1 MTVVTALEVEGRRL
15 RVSNP
20 DRVLWPEAG
29 FTKGQMIEYYLAVA
43 PALLRHV
50 AGRPLTLRRFPEGV
64 EGGNWYATQCPPGRP
79 SWVPTVA
86 LAGRRGRTHE
96 LCVVNDLPSLVWVVN
111 LGAIELHPLL
121 ARARRPEQPTAVV
134 FDLDPGHPAD
144 LVSCCR
150 VAVWLRAVLAE
161 LGLTALAK
169 TSGSVGLHVY
179 VPLNTPHTY
188 VETKAFARAV
198 AARLKAEHPAEV
210 TDAMRKSAR
219 PGKVFVDWVQNDA
232 ARSTVAAYSLRGTGW
247 PTVSAPVTWD
257 EVGRALAT
265 ERAEL
270 LTFETGSVLRR
281 LDEVGDLF
289 RAVEELEQLL
299 PP

>member
-20 DRVLWPEAG
+20 GRVLWPAAG
-29 FTKGQMIEYYLAVA
+29 FTKAQMIEYYVAVA
-43 PALLRHV
+43 PALLPHL

-64 EGGNWYATQCPPGRP
+64 EAPNWYATQCPPGRP
-79 SWVPTVA
+79 SWLPTVT

-96 LCVVNDLPSLVWVVN
+96 LCVVGDLPSLVWVAN

-134 FDLDPGHPAD
+134 FDLDPGPPAD
-144 LVSCCR
+144 LISCCR
-150 VAVWLRAVLAE
+150 VALRLRDALAD

-188 VETKAFARAV
+188 AETKAFARAV
-198 AARLKAEHPAEV
+198 AARLASEHPEEV
-210 TDAMRKSAR
+210 TEAMRKSTRA
-219 PGKVFVDWVQNDA
+219 GKVFVDWVQNDA

-247 PTVSAPVTWD
+247 PTVSTPVTWD
-257 EVGRALAT
+257 EVGRALAVGKP
-265 ERAEL
+265 EL
-270 LTFETGSVLRR
+270 LTFETAAVLRR
-281 LDEVGDLF
+281 LDGVGDLF
-289 RAVEELEQLL
+289 RPVEELEQAL
-299 PP
+299 PG